1 MEETIVWHL
10 GFLPITRTVVTT
22 WALIAL
28 LAALAMAGTRRMSLE
43 PGPVQ
48 TVLEGIVEA
57 IDEAVRS
64 TLPGAPTA
72 LLDWIGTLWIFLVI
86 ANLAGIVPAV
96 SSPTDDLSLTAAL
109 AILVFLSVHWFGIRS
124 AGLRPYLRHYL
135 EPNPILA
142 PFHIVGELTRTVSL
156 AVRLFGNIMSLEI
169 AALLVL
175 LVGGLLVPVPLLLLH
190 IVEALVQA
198 YIFGMLAL
206 VYISG
211 GIQSRRPPPLTSP

>member
-1 MEETIVWHL
+1 M
-10 GFLPITRTVVTT
+10 TR
-22 WALIAL
+22 
-28 LAALAMAGTRRMSLE
+28 
-43 PGPVQ
+43 
-48 TVLEGIVEA
+48 
-57 IDEAVRS
+57 
-64 TLPGAPTA
+64 
-72 LLDWIGTLWIFLVI
+72 
-86 ANLAGIVPAV
+86 
-96 SSPTDDLSLTAAL
+96 
-109 AILVFLSVHWFGIRS
+109 RS